1 MSKIAFTV
9 MKDAGKIS
17 VFFFKTSKI
26 LTENK
31 ISPYHVSVLLSF
43 ISIIWCPIKDPR
55 DVVEADIEMVAVV
68 ELVIF
73 ILMKLVAIISSNL

>member
-43 ISIIWCPIKDPR
+43 ISII
-55 DVVEADIEMVAVV
+55 
-68 ELVIF
+68 
-73 ILMKLVAIISSNL
+73 